1 MADKQVGL
9 SEGNRINMGREAN
22 FSELREAI
30 RQGQA
35 KIAQGLKTGQ
45 MRSDRDKKPDQ
56 PVMRLDIARESL
68 GKKTNLTAQSSV
80 FDAPKKPAFQVK
92 MPKPKM
98 PRLPKLGS
106 LPKIRV
112 SLPRLPQ
119 VPMGTVIAVLRGM
132 AMVVAVAIVVLI
144 IFWIGKSLLTGG
156 PTQPIT
162 KTPSVEP
169 PRPAETRPIA
179 QPPVTAPAATPR
191 ETPAV
196 PATPPPAPPKPPVA
210 AVPPRTGD
218 NAIVIQ
224 YIIASR
230 EAELKPVMEF
240 FAKNGI
246 PTEIIRIGNGS
257 YLVTQGRFE
266 NPNRI
271 GSDGHAM
278 LQKIRAIGKRYPAET
293 GDRQFGAAPF
303 QDAYGKLM
311 Q

>member
-1 MADKQVGL
+1 
-9 SEGNRINMGREAN
+9 MGRDAN
-22 FSELREAI
+22 FSELRDAI

-45 MRSDRDKKPDQ
+45 MRSDRDKKPNE

-68 GKKTNLTAQSSV
+68 ANKPALVAKSAAAEKPAEKPQ
-80 FDAPKKPAFQVK
+80 KPAFQIK
-92 MPKPKM
+92 MPVAKLPRVPKFG
-98 PRLPKLGS
+98 PLPKF
-106 LPKIRV
+106 RV
-112 SLPRLPQ
+112 PLPRLLQ
-119 VPMGTVIAVLRGM
+119 LPMTKVIAILRGM
-132 AMVVAVAIVVLI
+132 AMVIAVALVVLVV
-144 IFWIGKSLLTGG
+144 FWIGKALLTGG
-156 PTQPIT
+156 PTQPPT
-162 KTPSVEP
+162 AQTPPVAAPQRPARTRPAVPVEP
-169 PRPAETRPIA
+169 TV
-179 QPPVTAPAATPR
+179 QVPAAPRR
-191 ETPAV
+191 ETPPAPV
-196 PATPPPAPPKPPVA
+196 KPATPPAVVPAS
-210 AVPPRTGD
+210 RTGD

-230 EAELKPVMEF
+230 DTELRPVMDF
-240 FAKNGI
+240 FAKNGV
-246 PTEIIRIGNGS
+246 PTEVVRVGNGS

-278 LQKIRAIGKRYPAET
+278 LQKIRAIGKRYPVET

>member
-1 MADKQVGL
+1 
-9 SEGNRINMGREAN
+9 MGREAN
-22 FSELREAI
+22 FSELRDAI

-45 MRSDRDKKPDQ
+45 MRSDRDRKPDQ

-68 GKKTNLTAQSSV
+68 GKKTTLTAQSAV

-92 MPKPKM
+92 MPKPKL
-98 PRLPKLGS
+98 PRLPKFGP

-112 SLPRLPQ
+112 PLPR
-119 VPMGTVIAVLRGM
+119 VPMRTLIAVLRGM

-144 IFWIGKSLLTGG
+144 VFWIGKALLTGG
-156 PTQPIT
+156 PTEPIA
-162 KTPSVEP
+162 KTPLAVEP
-169 PRPAETRPIA
+169 PRSVESRPAV
-179 QPPVTAPAATPR
+179 QPPVSAPAIPLREAPPAATPA
-191 ETPAV
+191 P
-196 PATPPPAPPKPPVA
+196 PATTTPVA

-230 EAELKPVMEF
+230 EAELRPVMDF
-240 FAKNGI
+240 FAKNGV
-246 PTEIIRIGNGS
+246 PTEVIRIGNGS

>member
-1 MADKQVGL
+1 
-9 SEGNRINMGREAN
+9 MGREAN

-45 MRSDRDKKPDQ
+45 MRSDREKKTDQ

-68 GKKTNLTAQSSV
+68 GKKSTLTAQSTV
-80 FDAPKKPAFQVK
+80 FEQPKKSAFQLK
-92 MPKPKM
+92 MPTPKL
-98 PRLPKLGS
+98 PRLPKLGPM
-106 LPKIRV
+106 PKIRV
-112 SLPRLPQ
+112 PLPRLPRVSMQ
-119 VPMGTVIAVLRGM
+119 KMIAILRGV
-132 AMVVAVAIVVLI
+132 AMVVAVALVVLVV
-144 IFWIGKSLLTGG
+144 FWTGKALLSGG
-156 PTQPIT
+156 P
-162 KTPSVEP
+162 SE
-169 PRPAETRPIA
+169 PIA
-179 QPPVTAPAATPR
+179 QTPPPVAPQRPVESRPAVQLPVAPPVVPR
-191 ETPAV
+191 REAPTAV
-196 PATPPPAPPKPPVA
+196 PAAPVQAVPTAV
-210 AVPPRTGD
+210 VPPRTGD

-230 EAELKPVMEF
+230 DSELRSVMDF
-240 FAKNGI
+240 FNKNGV
-246 PTEIIRIGNGS
+246 PTEVIRIGNGS
-257 YLVTQGRFE
+257 YLVTRGRFE

-293 GDRQFGAAPF
+293 GDRQFGTVPF

>member
-1 MADKQVGL
+1 
-9 SEGNRINMGREAN
+9 MGRDAN
-22 FSELREAI
+22 FSELRDAI

-45 MRSDRDKKPDQ
+45 MRSDRDKNPNE

-68 GKKTNLTAQSSV
+68 ANKPALAAKSAAVEKPAEKPQ
-80 FDAPKKPAFQVK
+80 KPAFQLK
-92 MPKPKM
+92 MPAAKLPRVPKFG
-98 PRLPKLGS
+98 PLPKFRVP
-106 LPKIRV
+106 LPHL
-112 SLPRLPQ
+112 SQLP
-119 VPMGTVIAVLRGM
+119 MTKVISILRGM
-132 AMVVAVAIVVLI
+132 AMVVAVALVVLVV
-144 IFWIGKSLLTGG
+144 FWIGKALLIGG
-156 PTQPIT
+156 P
-162 KTPSVEP
+162 VEP
-169 PRPAETRPIA
+169 AVQPSQTAKVSPARPAEKKPPIQTA
-179 QPPVTAPAATPR
+179 SVPAPVAPAAPPRQTP
-191 ETPAV
+191 PAPV
-196 PATPPPAPPKPPVA
+196 KPATPPAIVPA
-210 AVPPRTGD
+210 PRTGD

-230 EAELKPVMEF
+230 DTELQPVMDF
-240 FAKNGI
+240 FAKNGV
-246 PTEIIRIGNGS
+246 PTEVIRIGNGS

-278 LQKIRAIGKRYPAET
+278 LQKIRAIGKRYPVET